1 MQSINDVIL
10 SLSKFLNE
18 QNRYCHKTHEFIYNV
33 INSWNQHRQCKIL
46 FYAIDYVEFD
56 FILNMFM
63 LIVEKI
69 FVNSTKNNWH
79 FKIKFKKFHIETFK
93 QFAKNLKNH
102 NQIYVLM
109 CVDVNEHTK
118 KQKMKIMKMSKQIKN
133 LQN

>member
-18 QNRYCHKTHEFIYNV
+18 QDRYCYETHEFIYNV
-33 INSWNQHRQCKIL
+33 IDSWNQHRQCKTL

-69 FVNSTKNNWH
+69 FVNSTKNNWR
-79 FKIKFKKFHIETFK
+79 FKIKFKKFHVKTFK
-93 QFAKNLKNH
+93 QFAKNLKNY
-102 NQIYVLM
+102 N
-109 CVDVNEHTK
+109 
-118 KQKMKIMKMSKQIKN
+118 
-133 LQN
+133 